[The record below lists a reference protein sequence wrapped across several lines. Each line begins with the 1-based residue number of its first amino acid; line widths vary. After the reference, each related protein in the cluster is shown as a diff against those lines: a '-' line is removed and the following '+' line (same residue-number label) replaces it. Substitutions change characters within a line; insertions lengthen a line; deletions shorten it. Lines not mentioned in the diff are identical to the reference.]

1 MIVGDTRTWWR
12 RPTILRA
19 RAKLD
24 RVLKDVAVFHAE
36 GKPPLDTAQLVKDLT
51 EIKKIVDGVENR
63 LLTLTSL
70 STRLNIELDA
80 VAGADQDSPE
90 LQSTGRVR
98 CWNEG

>member
-1 MIVGDTRTWWR
+1 MS
-12 RPTILRA
+12 ILRA

-51 EIKKIVDGVENR
+51 EVKKIVDSVETQ

-70 STRLNIELDA
+70 PLGSTLTLVGTRRELEHQK
-80 VAGADQDSPE
+80 V
-90 LQSTGRVR
+90 
-98 CWNEG
+98 